1 MDPLSERIAVYPG
14 TFDPLT
20 HGHVSL
26 TRRACGLFDA
36 VIFAVAEETGKNTL
50 FSIEERV
57 AMAEEVFCD
66 RPNVRVAAFSGL
78 TVDFARACGS
88 SVLIRGMRAIS
99 DFDYEMQI
107 ALLNR
112 RLCRDVETLFLMTDA
127 RWLFISSSSIKT
139 AAKLGGNIQGL
150 VPESVRKR
158 LLEKYGHPY
167 EAPPDG
173 DVGLTGD

>member
-1 MDPLSERIAVYPG
+1 MGSLSERIAVYPG

-26 TRRACGLFDA
+26 TRRACNLFDK

-50 FSIEERV
+50 FNVEERV
-57 AMAEEVFCD
+57 SMAEEVFRD
-66 RPNVRVAAFSGL
+66 RPNVRVTAFSGL

-112 RLCRDVETLFLMTDA
+112 KLCRDVETLFLMTDA
-127 RWLFISSSSIKT
+127 KWLFISSTSIKT
-139 AAKLGGNIQGL
+139 AARLGGNIEGL
-150 VPESVRKR
+150 VPDPVRKR
-158 LLEKYGHPY
+158 LMEKFGYPY
-167 EAPPDG
+167 VPAKDE
-173 DVGLTGD
+173 V

>member
-1 MDPLSERIAVYPG
+1 MDSLSGRIAVYPG

-20 HGHVSL
+20 FGHVSL
-26 TRRACGLFDA
+26 TRRACGIFDK
-36 VIFAVAEETGKNTL
+36 VIFAVAEETGKDTL
-50 FSIEERV
+50 FSTEERL
-57 AMAEEVFCD
+57 AMAEEVFRD
-66 RPNVRVAAFSGL
+66 RPNVRVSAFSGL

-112 RLCRDVETLFLMTDA
+112 KLCSDVETLFLMTDY
-127 RWLFISSSSIKT
+127 RWLFISSTSIKT
-139 AAKLGGNIQGL
+139 AARLGGNIQGL
-150 VPESVRKR
+150 VPEPVRKS

-167 EAPPDG
+167 LPVAEE
-173 DVGLTGD
+173 

>member
-1 MDPLSERIAVYPG
+1 MGSLSERIAVYPG

-26 TRRACGLFDA
+26 TRRACGLFDT

-50 FSIEERV
+50 FTIEERV
-57 AMAEEVFCD
+57 SMAEEVFKD
-66 RPNVRVAAFSGL
+66 RPNVRVAAFTGL
-78 TVDFARACGS
+78 TVDFARTCGS

-112 RLCRDVETLFLMTDA
+112 KLCHDVETLFLMTDA
-127 RWLFISSSSIKT
+127 KWLFISSTSIKT
-139 AAKLGGNIQGL
+139 AARLGGNIEGL
-150 VPESVRKR
+150 VPEPVRKR
-158 LLEKYGHPY
+158 LMEKFGHPY
-167 EAPPDG
+167 VPPQAG
-173 DVGLTGD
+173 